1 MTSWIQANK
10 SKISTYRSG
19 YHQVEPEGVFIS
31 KTMEPTVVS
40 AFYEMASKE
49 SVVKYKEWM
58 GYFLRNINCHLVF
71 FCEESMR
78 EFVEEAREEFMD
90 KTEIIILP
98 REQWV
103 MNKKY
108 PETFWRKQLN
118 MDPEKDL
125 HKSTDLYKV
134 WHEKKEFVKRA
145 IQLNP
150 FNHDDF
156 IWMDAGCIRSENM
169 ASLVTNFPHASRMP
183 TNRMLLLNVQPFSK
197 QDNTIYRFEKGVSI
211 QGGVTG
217 VARIEGTIYGGST
230 RMWNQFDKAYN
241 TVFEKYVTANVFLGK
256 DQSLLAT
263 LVLENN
269 KLVSLVEPKPFFG
282 DPWFNLI
289 LYLGVNKKLFELFND
304 KSKNTVK
311 KTYEELLRLQ

>member
-10 SKISTYRSG
+10 SKMATYRSG
-19 YHQVEPEGVFIS
+19 YYQVVPEGVFTS
-31 KTMEPTVVS
+31 KNMKATVVS
-40 AFYEMASKE
+40 AFYEMPSKYPLNT
-49 SVVKYKEWM
+49 YKEWM

-78 EFVEEAREEFMD
+78 EFVEEAREEYMD
-90 KTEIIILP
+90 RTEIVILP
-98 REQWV
+98 REQWT

-108 PETFWRKQLN
+108 PETFWRKQFT
-118 MDPEKDL
+118 MDPEKEL

-145 IQLNP
+145 IALNP
-150 FNHDDF
+150 FEHDDF
-156 IWMDAGCIRSENM
+156 IWMDAGCIRSEDM
-169 ASLVTNFPHASRMP
+169 ASLVTNFPHASRIP

-217 VARIEGTIYGGST
+217 VARIGGGVYAGST

-241 TVFEKYVTANVFLGK
+241 TIFEKYVTANVFLGK

-269 KLVSLVEPKPFFG
+269 KLVSLVEPKPFFA
-282 DPWFNLI
+282 DPWFNLV
-289 LYLGVNKKLFELFND
+289 LYLGVNKKLFESFND

>member
-10 SKISTYRSG
+10 SKMATYRSG
-19 YHQVEPEGVFIS
+19 YHQVVPEGVFTS
-31 KTMEPTVVS
+31 KTMESTVVS
-40 AFYEMASKE
+40 AFYEMPSKQ
-49 SVVKYKEWM
+49 SLSTYKEWM
-58 GYFLRNINCHLVF
+58 GHFLRNINCHLVF

-78 EFVEEAREEFMD
+78 EFIMNSRESFMD

-98 REQWV
+98 REQWT

-108 PETFWRKQLN
+108 PETFWKKQFN
-118 MDPEKDL
+118 MDPEKEL

-145 IQLNP
+145 IALNP
-150 FNHDDF
+150 FDHDDF
-156 IWMDAGCIRSENM
+156 IWMDAGCVRSEDM
-169 ASLVTNFPHASRMP
+169 ASLLLNFPHASRIP
-183 TNRMLLLNVQPFSK
+183 TNRMLFLNVQPFSK
-197 QDNTIYRFEKGVSI
+197 QDNTIYRFEKGVTI

-217 VARIEGTIYGGST
+217 VARIGGTMYAGSR

-241 TVFEKYVTANVFLGK
+241 IVFDKYVVANVFLGK

-289 LYLGVNKKLFELFND
+289 LYLGVNKKLFESFND
-304 KSKNTVK
+304 KSKNTVRK
-311 KTYEELLRLQ
+311 SYEDLLRLQ